1 MSHLSRRD
9 FFATTAAV
17 GLVPTF
23 SQSSPQSAAAPL
35 KVGIVTYNIA
45 KDWDL
50 ATILKNCAETKF
62 DGVELRTGHA
72 HKVELALSASERAD
86 VRKRFAD
93 SPVKLA
99 QLGSTY
105 EFHSTDAAEV
115 RRNIEG
121 CKQYIQLARDVG
133 CPGVKVRPNGLQT
146 RAGIPVEKTLE
157 QIGKSLREAGS
168 TASDNGVEV
177 RVEVH
182 GNGTSRL
189 DAIEKI
195 MAVADHP
202 MVVVNW
208 NSNQVDLE
216 GGTLEENFARVA
228 KKIRHV
234 HTRDLYVEEY
244 PFRRL
249 VGLLQGIRFSGY
261 CCAEIP
267 ESSDPLRVMR
277 YYRALLV
284 AYQTPAT
291 GTAPQPAR
299 SARNRRGD

>member
-1 MSHLSRRD
+1 MSKLNRRD

-17 GLVPTF
+17 GLAPRFAQAVP
-23 SQSSPQSAAAPL
+23 QGAAAPF

-50 ATILKNCAETKF
+50 PTIIKNCEETKF

-72 HKVELALSASERAD
+72 HKVELALGASERAD

-93 SPVKLA
+93 SRVKLA

-105 EFHSTDAAEV
+105 EFHSTDPAEV

-133 CPGVKVRPNGLQT
+133 APGVKVRPNGLQT
-146 RAGIPVEKTLE
+146 RAGVPVEKTLE
-157 QIGKSLREAGS
+157 QIGKSLREVGGA
-168 TASDNGVEV
+168 ASDSGVEV

-182 GNGTSRL
+182 GTGTSRL
-189 DAIEKI
+189 DYIEKI

-244 PFRRL
+244 PFRTL
-249 VGLLQGIRFSGY
+249 VGLLQGIRFGGY
-261 CCAEIP
+261 VCAEIP

-277 YYRALLV
+277 YYRALLA
-284 AYQTPAT
+284 AYQSSAT
-291 GTAPQPAR
+291 GTPRQQGRPAR
-299 SARNRRGD
+299 TRQEG